1 MDRTRV
7 LRSLIGA
14 AAAAVLVVS
23 GPAFAA
29 NATSLDQS
37 RASSPDASAA
47 APRCSAGAHAC
58 PIRITFAAGAY
69 SGQASSQLTGISSE
83 KWFVVRARADQ
94 TMVVVVEGRGATRGV
109 VVFPNG
115 HSSGQPGGRVFDGTL
130 TASGDYRIRV
140 TESSMGEAWSGP
152 VSVVVLAY

>member
-14 AAAAVLVVS
+14 AAAAILVVS

-29 NATSLDQS
+29 NATSLDGA
-37 RASSPDASAA
+37 RPSSPDASTAA
-47 APRCSAGAHAC
+47 ARCSAGAHAC
-58 PIRITFAAGAY
+58 PIRITFASGAY

-83 KWFVVRARADQ
+83 KWFVVRAQAGQ
-94 TMVVVVEGRGATRGV
+94 TMVVVVEGRGATRGT

-115 HSSGQPGGRVFDGTL
+115 HASGQPGGRIFDGTL
-130 TASGDYRIRV
+130 PASGDYRIRV